1 MKNLNYLLL
10 PLLLLVSGS
19 QFGQVYAEGTEPV
32 VDANVAEV
40 ITSAGVR
47 KTYTSLVDA
56 FKGVSNNCKVNLLQ
70 DVYVGAEDTTT
81 ARVGINSR
89 SNVVNFDFN
98 GHEILYNGTKE
109 NSNNFMGIYLQSATL
124 KVYATNGG
132 GMRKLDSSNSGSFY
146 CFHVQGPT
154 NYTYA
159 KLEIYGG
166 NFVGYPT
173 AVNMQK
179 GSATIYG
186 GTFSSGTSET
196 RYVLNRTEK
205 STASSAK
212 IIVAGGDFVDFN
224 PANNASDGEGTSYM
238 KEGYSAYSYEKEGKQ
253 VYRALNTMDISY
265 LDGNYSTDLGMRIL
279 LKQESLN
286 IYRDLGYTLTLKTKK
301 ALYSG
306 DEVVNYEEVATNFLD
321 YTSTVNE
328 AVYEVAGFNGIKFY
342 EMTSE
347 ITCSLV
353 AVDPTGIELTTDT
366 ITVTYANYA
375 KKAMEQYQGQEDKQ
389 TKIEIIKQL
398 LILGGLAQTD
408 MNYHMSD
415 LASSYV
421 PAA

>member
-1 MKNLNYLLL
+1 
-10 PLLLLVSGS
+10 
-19 QFGQVYAEGTEPV
+19 
-32 VDANVAEV
+32 
-40 ITSAGVR
+40 
-47 KTYTSLVDA
+47 
-56 FKGVSNNCKVNLLQ
+56 
-70 DVYVGAEDTTT
+70 
-81 ARVGINSR
+81 
-89 SNVVNFDFN
+89 
-98 GHEILYNGTKE
+98 
-109 NSNNFMGIYLQSATL
+109 MGIYLQSATL

-398 LILGGLAQTD
+398 LILGELAQTD

>member
-1 MKNLNYLLL
+1 
-10 PLLLLVSGS
+10 
-19 QFGQVYAEGTEPV
+19 
-32 VDANVAEV
+32 
-40 ITSAGVR
+40 
-47 KTYTSLVDA
+47 
-56 FKGVSNNCKVNLLQ
+56 
-70 DVYVGAEDTTT
+70 
-81 ARVGINSR
+81 
-89 SNVVNFDFN
+89 
-98 GHEILYNGTKE
+98 
-109 NSNNFMGIYLQSATL
+109 
-124 KVYATNGG
+124 
-132 GMRKLDSSNSGSFY
+132 
-146 CFHVQGPT
+146 
-154 NYTYA
+154 
-159 KLEIYGG
+159 
-166 NFVGYPT
+166 
-173 AVNMQK
+173 
-179 GSATIYG
+179 
-186 GTFSSGTSET
+186 
-196 RYVLNRTEK
+196 
-205 STASSAK
+205 
-212 IIVAGGDFVDFN
+212 
-224 PANNASDGEGTSYM
+224 
-238 KEGYSAYSYEKEGKQ
+238 
-253 VYRALNTMDISY
+253 MDISY

-398 LILGGLAQTD
+398 LILGELAQTD